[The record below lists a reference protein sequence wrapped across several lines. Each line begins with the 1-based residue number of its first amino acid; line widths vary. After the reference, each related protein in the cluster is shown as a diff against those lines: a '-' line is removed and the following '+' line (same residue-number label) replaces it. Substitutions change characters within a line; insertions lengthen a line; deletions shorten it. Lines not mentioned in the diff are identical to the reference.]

1 MNQGS
6 KPEALKLPEEI
17 ITSILHDTDI
27 EKEIMNKTLFAQ
39 ELKPTTDKQ
48 NFVNLEGFKTD
59 NEIINQVKRKP
70 KKWEIIF
77 ASYLLTED

>member
-1 MNQGS
+1 MKEGS
-6 KPEALKLPEEI
+6 KPETLKLPEEI

-27 EKEIMNKTLFAQ
+27 GKEIMNKTLFAQ

-48 NFVNLEGFKTD
+48 NFVNLEGFHTD
-59 NEIINQVKRKP
+59 KEIINLLKRKP
-70 KKWEIIF
+70 TKWEIIF